1 MYKKIIYEEEYQE
14 IEYKDNIIDAK
25 KLTIMLL
32 IGIVIYAIIDTIIII
47 NSGYHIEF

>member
-14 IEYKDNIIDAK
+14 IEYKDKIIDTK

-32 IGIVIYAIIDTIIII
+32 IGIVIYAIIDAMIII